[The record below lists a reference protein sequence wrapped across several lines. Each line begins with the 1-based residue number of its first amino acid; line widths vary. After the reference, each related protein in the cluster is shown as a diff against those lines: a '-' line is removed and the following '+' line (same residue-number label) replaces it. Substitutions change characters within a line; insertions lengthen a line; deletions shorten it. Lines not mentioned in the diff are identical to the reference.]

1 MLTSVR
7 KQFSMKLEN
16 LFGDNLDISQDN
28 FNKEVSLT
36 IKTCKRIDTCALP
49 LNDPKTSLEY
59 IADLMAQ
66 YKTMLES
73 RYIHMREL
81 RSLLRNIIVV
91 ATCNYN
97 SLTGRNTSKSY
108 SFLKATLKKKNADY
122 GNSAVKN
129 GGLVGNYVRMS
140 DKLNRLQNLTAKTK
154 AEQNFE
160 SISDTWLDLAGY
172 AVIGVIISKL
182 QENIV

>member
-1 MLTSVR
+1 
-7 KQFSMKLEN
+7 MKLEN
-16 LFGDNLDISQDN
+16 LFGDNLDISQDS
-28 FNKEVSLT
+28 FNKEVSST
-36 IKTCKRIDTCALP
+36 VKTCKRIDTCALP
-49 LNDPKTSLEY
+49 LNDSNLSLEY
-59 IADLMAQ
+59 VAGLMAQ

-73 RYIHMREL
+73 RYIHIREL

-91 ATCNYN
+91 ATFNYT
-97 SLTGRNTSKSY
+97 SLAGGNIGESY

-129 GGLVGNYVRMS
+129 GGLVGNYVRLS

-182 QENIV
+182 QESIVKFSI